1 MIKIN
6 NKVFEQ
12 SAFPDGTPLLKTP
25 NSLNS
30 DEQVIT
36 WLYDDMK
43 ELFAVYCITKHLQSM
58 AKTPVRLVMP
68 YVPNARQ
75 DRTQNEKEDVFT
87 LKWFC
92 DIVNSLEFSRV
103 TIVDVHSTVAPD
115 LLNNCHSINN
125 QKIFDI
131 VKGNIDVDL
140 VFYPDNGASK
150 KYSEYI
156 KSPNAFGIKKRDWE
170 TGKILGLDII
180 GDVQGKNILIVDDI
194 SSFGG
199 TFYHSAKKLKDLGAK
214 NIYLLITHC
223 EDSILKGDLIN
234 SGLIEKI
241 YTTNSIY
248 RGTHKLIEVIHTF

>member
-6 NKVFEQ
+6 NEIFEQ
-12 SAFPDGTPLLKTP
+12 NTFPDRTPLLKTP
-25 NSLNS
+25 NKLNS

-43 ELFAVYCITKHLQSM
+43 ELFVVYCITKHLKELT
-58 AKTPVRLVMP
+58 KTPIRLVMP

-92 DIVNSLEFSRV
+92 DIINNLEFSRV
-103 TIVDVHSTVAPD
+103 TIIDVHSTVTPA

-125 QKIFDI
+125 QKFFDI
-131 VKGNIDVDL
+131 VKSNIDVDL
-140 VFYPDNGASK
+140 AFYPDNGASK

-156 KSPNAFGIKKRDWE
+156 KMLYAFGIKNRDWE

-180 GDVQGKNILIVDDI
+180 GDVQDKNILIIDDI
-194 SSFGG
+194 SSYGG
-199 TFYHSAKKLKDLGAK
+199 TFYHSAKKLKNLGAQ
-214 NIYLLITHC
+214 NIYLLVTHC

-248 RGTHKLIEVIHTF
+248 RGTHELIEVIHTF